1 MKIENLGYNIENYFY
16 TDSNKLRLE
25 TARVISVNKESFII
39 NNGKQ
44 ELFTKLTGNLLYSAE
59 TAEDFPTVG
68 DFVLFQNFE
77 DDSLAIIHKVLPRK
91 SLLKRKSAGKKV
103 EYQLI
108 AANVDF
114 AIIIQALDQ
123 DFNPKRLERY
133 LAMANEF
140 EIEPIILFSKAD
152 LINNDQ
158 KDEILADIQLSL
170 KNYQV
175 ISFSNFDKRNI
186 ENIRKILEPRK
197 TYCLIGSSG
206 VGKTTLL
213 NNLLGTDKFK
223 VNEIRENDSK
233 GKHTTT
239 ARQLIVLEN
248 GAMIID
254 TPGMRELANISLSEG
269 IEITFDEIAELT
281 KDCKFSDCT
290 HTVEKGCAVLE
301 ALENGRLDEQRYN
314 NFIKLKKESE
324 YFERTYLESRRR
336 DKQFGKMVKSIT
348 KNNDKRKM

>member
-1 MKIENLGYNIENYFY
+1 MNLEDLGINKI
-16 TDSNKLRLE
+16 TDNTFEQSGDGFNA
-25 TARVISVNKESFII
+25 ARVITVNKESYII
-39 NNGKQ
+39 NNGEK
-44 ELFTKLTGNLLYSAE
+44 EFFAKLTGNMLYSAE
-59 TAEDFPTVG
+59 SPEDFPTVG

-152 LINNDQ
+152 LINDDQ
-158 KDEILADIQLSL
+158 KDKILADIQLSL

-175 ISFSNFDKRNI
+175 ISFSNFDKGNI

-213 NNLLGTDKFK
+213 NNLLGADEFK
-223 VNEIRENDSK
+223 INEVRENDSK
-233 GKHTTT
+233 GRHTTT
-239 ARQLIVLEN
+239 SRQLTLLEN

-281 KDCKFSDCT
+281 KGCKFSDCT

-301 ALENGRLDEQRYN
+301 ALESGELDIERYN
-314 NFIKLKKESE
+314 NFIKLKKESA
-324 YFERTYLESRRR
+324 YYERSYLEKRKR
-336 DKQFGKMVKSIT
+336 DKEFGKMVKSIL
-348 KNNDKRKM
+348 KEKQNKR

>member
-1 MKIENLGYNIENYFY
+1 MNLEDLGINKI
-16 TDSNKLRLE
+16 TDNTFEQSGDGFNA
-25 TARVISVNKESFII
+25 ARVITVNKESYII
-39 NNGKQ
+39 NNGEK
-44 ELFTKLTGNLLYSAE
+44 EFFAKLTGNMLYSAE
-59 TAEDFPTVG
+59 SPEDFPTVG

-77 DDSLAIIHKVLPRK
+77 DDSLAIIHKVLLRK

-133 LAMANEF
+133 LAMTSEF

-152 LINNDQ
+152 LINDDQ
-158 KDEILADIQLSL
+158 KDKILADIQLSL

-175 ISFSNFDKRNI
+175 ISFSNFDKGNI

-213 NNLLGTDKFK
+213 NNLLGRDEFK
-223 VNEIRENDSK
+223 INEVRENDSK
-233 GKHTTT
+233 GRHTTT
-239 ARQLIVLEN
+239 SRQLTVLEN

-254 TPGMRELANISLSEG
+254 TPGMRELGNISLSEG

-301 ALENGRLDEQRYN
+301 ALESGELDIERYN
-314 NFIKLKKESE
+314 NFIKLKKESA
-324 YFERTYLESRRR
+324 YYERSYLEKRKR
-336 DKQFGKMVKSIT
+336 DKEFGKMVKSIL
-348 KNNDKRKM
+348 KEKRIKGK